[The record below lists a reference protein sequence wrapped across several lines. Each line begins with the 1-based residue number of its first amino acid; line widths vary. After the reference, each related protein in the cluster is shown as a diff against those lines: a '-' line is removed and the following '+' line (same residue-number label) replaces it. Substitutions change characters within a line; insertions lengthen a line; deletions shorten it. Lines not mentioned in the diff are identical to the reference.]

1 MDSID
6 DTHPSAREVLTW
18 LNKGRYPSPDNGQV
32 DIRVAVDLAVRGT
45 RLYTDEELCALVER
59 SPEARSDAPDA
70 STRIEVLDATTQVS
84 AHLLTAVGDVAL
96 LNFASARS
104 PGGGFLRGARA
115 QEEDL
120 CRCSALYASLL
131 SQPRYYEVN
140 RAHRSALYTDHLIY
154 SPRVP
159 FFRTASEAT
168 LLSAPFVAS
177 VITAP
182 APNAGAL
189 MQREPRSLAAVPAT
203 FARRWRNVLA
213 VAESHGHHT
222 LVLGAWG
229 AGAFRNDPLVVATQA
244 RDALTSQRFARSFR
258 HVVFAIPDRGA
269 VSSANLAR
277 FRDVFDR

>member
-1 MDSID
+1 MTP
-6 DTHPSAREVLTW
+6 THPSADEVLTW
-18 LNKGRYPSPDNGQV
+18 LNRGRYPSPDGRHV
-32 DIRVAVDLAVRGT
+32 DIRAAVDAAVSGT
-45 RLYTDEELCALVER
+45 RLYTGEDLEDLVHCSPRPRDET
-59 SPEARSDAPDA
+59 PDT
-70 STRIEVLDATTQVS
+70 STRIEVVDATTQES
-84 AHLLTAVGDVAL
+84 ASALSAVGDVAL

-120 CRCSALYASLL
+120 CRCSALFAAL
-131 SQPRYYEVN
+131 SAEPRYYAAN
-140 RAHRSALYTDHLIY
+140 RAHPSALYTDHLIY

-159 FFRTASEAT
+159 FFRTASEAP
-168 LLSAPFVAS
+168 LLAAPFLAS

-189 MQREPRSLAAVPAT
+189 MEREPMSLTAVAAT

-213 VAESHGHHT
+213 VAEAQGHDT

-229 AGAFRNDPLVVATQA
+229 AGAFRNDPQVVATEA

-277 FRDVFDR
+277 FRAVFDA